1 MATSLS
7 DRLVRARG
15 AYAALERFAAR
26 RARFLDALDLS
37 ALGTDDTRTL
47 EAGTDRIMTD
57 LAEAWLL
64 VDHLEQQISEAV

>member
-1 MATSLS
+1 LATSLS
-7 DRLVRARG
+7 DRLVRARS

-37 ALGTDDTRTL
+37 ALGTDDARTL

-64 VDHLEQQISEAV
+64 VDHLEQQITDIA